1 MIVETAADGDVLST
15 ITAAVTGI
23 GLLATAIGVST
34 VKIVTCLDDM
44 RKQVH
49 RSNAEIRSAGT
60 EQTKGLT
67 DISRQLAGVR
77 MLIMTHSDLT
87 DHRLAELTERV
98 DKIEQENKP

>member
-1 MIVETAADGDVLST
+1 MIVETTTDGDVLGS

-23 GLLATAIGVST
+23 GLLATAIGVSA

-49 RSNAEIRSAGT
+49 RSSAEIRSAGT
-60 EQTKGLT
+60 EQTRGMT

-87 DHRLAELTERV
+87 DHRLSELSERV
-98 DKIEQENKP
+98 ETIEQENKP